1 MGAAKDK
8 HLPGCPFRYH
18 SLCSA
23 PKPSSSNPYLYPH
36 AFLKLSGQLVGSSC
50 LYTANQ
56 AKFSRSRRKYMHF
69 LLLLLTKPFQTDQNA
84 RTTAESQ
91 TGYSHVLRSC
101 DQNSSKSD
109 RVNVFAFILVLHL
122 FNSDI
127 SFFLGSPK
135 SSKAPTLFLHFR

>member
-1 MGAAKDK
+1 
-8 HLPGCPFRYH
+8 
-18 SLCSA
+18 
-23 PKPSSSNPYLYPH
+23 
-36 AFLKLSGQLVGSSC
+36 
-50 LYTANQ
+50 
-56 AKFSRSRRKYMHF
+56 MHF

-127 SFFLGSPK
+127 SFFLVHLNHLKPQLYFYISDD
-135 SSKAPTLFLHFR
+135 FLAVLL